1 VQMSWHPDDWGE
13 LSPWYRMFANARR
26 WVG

>member
-1 VQMSWHPDDWGE
+1 MSWHPDAWGE

-26 WVG
+26 FAG